1 MASTTFCPSCGAE
14 YLAGITECI
23 DCHIP
28 LGAPAGAMEMSESL
42 TTAPAQAP
50 AASATAEEV
59 VYDLSDWGLEDRNQI
74 ERLLTG
80 SGVTHRWEVGSDLV
94 VLEADADGV
103 EKLMDE
109 VEEAGAVPPLPAIED
124 DADDGN
130 DEVTYAVM
138 SDLFVAADRLQHDPA
153 DAAVA
158 GDFYLASDAAGITSP
173 PFGIDRLEWQ
183 QVQELAAALAAAM
196 ETDVNDDVIARD
208 AAALRA
214 LLARYV

>member
-14 YLAGITECI
+14 YLADVLECS
-23 DCHIP
+23 DCHLP
-28 LGAPAGAMEMSESL
+28 LHEGVVATEVVPPLAGEAD
-42 TTAPAQAP
+42 
-50 AASATAEEV
+50 EV
-59 VYDLSDWGLEDRNQI
+59 VYDLSDYGLEDRNQI

-80 SGVTHRWEVGSDLV
+80 SGVTHRWEVGTDLV
-94 VLEADADGV
+94 VLEADADSV

-109 VEEAGAVPPLPAIED
+109 VEEAGAVPPLPATED

-130 DEVTYAVM
+130 DEATYAVM

-153 DAAVA
+153 DAALA
-158 GDFYLASDAAGITSP
+158 GDFYLASDAAAITPP

-183 QVQELAAALAAAM
+183 QVQELARSLATAM
-196 ETDVNDDVIARD
+196 ESDVDDDVVARD

-214 LLARYV
+214 VLARYV